1 MKTMKMLLITAL
13 FAAIA
18 GTAPAQEAEHSGH
31 DRETMTKDQLRKA
44 AQEICPVSGEKLGAH
59 GTPLKT
65 KIGEEEVFLCREEC
79 VPKEV
84 NTEHWATI
92 HANIAKAQT
101 KCPVMDR
108 PLPKKPKS
116 TIVEGRIVYICCP
129 PCAKKIEADP
139 KTYLQKVDAL
149 YAASIKAKQGS
160 R

>member
-1 MKTMKMLLITAL
+1 
-13 FAAIA
+13 
-18 GTAPAQEAEHSGH
+18 
-31 DRETMTKDQLRKA
+31 
-44 AQEICPVSGEKLGAH
+44 
-59 GTPLKT
+59 
-65 KIGEEEVFLCREEC
+65 
-79 VPKEV
+79 
-84 NTEHWATI
+84 
-92 HANIAKAQT
+92 
-101 KCPVMDR
+101 MDK